1 MKILTKISQCRK
13 EVEAARR
20 QGLVTGLVPTM
31 GYLHQGHL
39 SLVKAAG
46 DQCQKIFLS
55 IFVNPIQFGPGEDLQ
70 KYPRDPERDMALA
83 RENGVDYVFYP
94 EEGQMYAK
102 DHLTYVSVERLAEA
116 MCGAHRP
123 GHFRGVATVVLKLFN
138 IIPAHKAYFGR
149 KDYQQLVIIKKM
161 AQDLNVNMEIID
173 CPTVRESNG
182 LALSSRNKYLSPAE
196 RENAS
201 IIYRVLKDSGK
212 KLLSGKKDP
221 KTIKKEALEEFEDS
235 GFIKKT
241 EYFDIRDAA
250 TLEEVKTAGWAGD
263 IVIAAAVNIGG
274 TRLIDNVVVSK
285 KK

>member
-1 MKILTKISQCRK
+1 M
-13 EVEAARR
+13 EAARR

-201 IIYRVLKDSGK
+201 IIYRVLKDSEK
-212 KLLSGKKDP
+212 NLLSGKKDP

>member
-1 MKILTKISQCRK
+1 MKILTKISQCR
-13 EVEAARR
+13 EAVEAARKK
-20 QGLVTGLVPTM
+20 GLITGLVPTM

-55 IFVNPIQFGPGEDLQ
+55 IFVNPAQFGPGEDLQ

-83 RENGVDYVFYP
+83 EENGVDYVFYP
-94 EEGQMYAK
+94 EEGQMYGK
-102 DHLTYVSVERLAEA
+102 DHLTYVSVERLAET

-138 IIPAHKAYFGR
+138 IIPAHRAYFGR

-161 AQDLNVNMEIID
+161 VRDLDVNIEIID
-173 CPTVRESNG
+173 CPTVRERNG

-201 IIYRVLKDSGK
+201 IIYRVLKDSEK

-221 KTIKKEALEEFEDS
+221 GTIKREALDEFRDS

-241 EYFDIRDAA
+241 EYFDIKDAA
-250 TLEEVKTAGWAGD
+250 TLEEVKTAAWAGD

>member
-13 EVEAARR
+13 AVETARR

-39 SLVKAAG
+39 SLVKAAEE
-46 DQCQKIFLS
+46 QCQKIFLS

-70 KYPRDPERDMALA
+70 KYPRDAERDMALA

-94 EEGQMYAK
+94 EEGQMYGK
-102 DHLTYVSVERLAEA
+102 DHLTYVSVERLAET
-116 MCGAHRP
+116 MCGGHRP

-138 IIPAHKAYFGR
+138 IIPAHRAYFGR

-173 CPTVRESNG
+173 CPTVREKNG

-201 IIYRVLKDSGK
+201 MIYRVLKDSEK

-221 KTIKKEALEEFEDS
+221 ETIKKEALEEFGDS

-250 TLEEVKTAGWAGD
+250 TLEEVKTAAWAGD